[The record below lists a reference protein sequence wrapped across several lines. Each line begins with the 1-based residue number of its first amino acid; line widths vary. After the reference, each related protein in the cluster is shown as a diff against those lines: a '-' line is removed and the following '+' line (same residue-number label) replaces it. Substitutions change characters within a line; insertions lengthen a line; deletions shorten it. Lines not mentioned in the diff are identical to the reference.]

1 MSGKTRARRRDNYL
15 AYALTNT
22 RWLKEKSTE
31 EGVESLP
38 GGIYYKVLHAGPG
51 EGETPALNSVIT
63 AHYSGRT
70 INGLTFDTS
79 RNSAPLACRLNEL
92 IQGWVIAM
100 QHMHIGD
107 RWEIYVPAEMGY
119 GSFSQP
125 GIPAGST
132 LIFDIELIGIA

>member
-63 AHYSGRT
+63 AHYTGRVPSMVSH
-70 INGLTFDTS
+70 LTPVGT
-79 RNSAPLACRLNEL
+79 PL
-92 IQGWVIAM
+92 
-100 QHMHIGD
+100 
-107 RWEIYVPAEMGY
+107 RWLAV
-119 GSFSQP
+119 
-125 GIPAGST
+125 
-132 LIFDIELIGIA
+132 